1 MTEDLVRFTEVN
13 EIKPIV
19 DREFDF
25 SDALAACQHLE
36 AGRTLGSP

>member
-13 EIKPIV
+13 EIKSIV

-25 SDALAACQHLE
+25 SDAFAACQHLE
-36 AGRTLGSP
+36 AGRALGSP